1 VDRTRGTEDLWQ
13 LTLQHS
19 PIGMAL
25 VGHDGAMLVVNR
37 ALCEMLGYTPD
48 ELRAKRVA
56 DLTHPDDLMPGHTLF
71 AQALAGEIDSFRL
84 RKRYLRADGEVM
96 WGDLSAVLV
105 RQEDGRALHF
115 VAQLVDVTQDNAA
128 EERLTAANH
137 ALEAERR
144 TLQAIFDTVDVG
156 LLLIGR
162 DGTFQRMNRRHAE
175 TMSLLYPDGHL
186 GKAGQPGHIFGPDSR
201 TSMPTEELPSYRA
214 MLGEEFDD
222 LRLWAGA
229 DPSHRAAFS
238 VSARNVRD
246 RDGEVTGAALAYKE
260 ITDLMRAMQVKEEFV
275 ATVSHELRTP
285 LTSVLGHVELLVD
298 RDDLPHG
305 VQQQVRVIERNAVR
319 LLALVTDLLHVAQ
332 ATNGSMK
339 LQRRQVDLVA
349 MVEEAVE
356 CWRPQA
362 EASGLTLSR
371 DTPPS
376 LVATVD
382 RECVRRVVDNLL
394 SNAVKYTEMGGAVTI
409 LVQGDAHESRIS
421 VSDTGIGIDE
431 AEAEQMFT
439 WFNRGAAALHRHVPG
454 TGLGLNIVST
464 IVAAHGG
471 EVTLESAPGAG
482 STFHVTLP
490 HRA

>member
-1 VDRTRGTEDLWQ
+1 
-13 LTLQHS
+13 
-19 PIGMAL
+19 
-25 VGHDGAMLVVNR
+25 
-37 ALCEMLGYTPD
+37 
-48 ELRAKRVA
+48 
-56 DLTHPDDLMPGHTLF
+56 
-71 AQALAGEIDSFRL
+71 
-84 RKRYLRADGEVM
+84 
-96 WGDLSAVLV
+96 
-105 RQEDGRALHF
+105 
-115 VAQLVDVTQDNAA
+115 
-128 EERLTAANH
+128 
-137 ALEAERR
+137 
-144 TLQAIFDTVDVG
+144 
-156 LLLIGR
+156 
-162 DGTFQRMNRRHAE
+162 
-175 TMSLLYPDGHL
+175 
-186 GKAGQPGHIFGPDSR
+186 
-201 TSMPTEELPSYRA
+201 
-214 MLGEEFDD
+214 
-222 LRLWAGA
+222 
-229 DPSHRAAFS
+229 
-238 VSARNVRD
+238 
-246 RDGEVTGAALAYKE
+246 
-260 ITDLMRAMQVKEEFV
+260 
-275 ATVSHELRTP
+275 
-285 LTSVLGHVELLVD
+285 
-298 RDDLPHG
+298 
-305 VQQQVRVIERNAVR
+305 VR